1 MFYQKLTMSNLI
13 KIRLPFEIKIN
24 LVKKIKQNIDKYEK
38 DDESLET
45 ELDNIME
52 LEDIDTSTKIDMI
65 SKINRNLNL
74 EALCNA
80 VKEEINQFIPAKP
93 ETMKQD
99 VYDIKVKKE
108 LSMLA
113 KKIYKV
119 VKLLS

>member
-1 MFYQKLTMSNLI
+1 MSNLI
-13 KIRLPFEIKIN
+13 KIRLPFEIKLN
-24 LVKKIKQNIDKYEK
+24 LVKKIKTNIDKYEK
-38 DDESLET
+38 DDESLEN

-74 EALCNA
+74 EALCTDI
-80 VKEEINQFIPAKP
+80 KEEINQFIPAKP
-93 ETMKQD
+93 DNMKQD
-99 VYDIKVKKE
+99 IYDIKVKKE

-119 VKLLS
+119 VKLLN

>member
-1 MFYQKLTMSNLI
+1 MSNLI
-13 KIRLPFEIKIN
+13 KIRLPFEIKMN
-24 LVKKIKQNIDKYEK
+24 LVKKVKTNLDKYEK
-38 DDESLET
+38 DDESLAT
-45 ELDNIME
+45 ELENVIE

-74 EALCNA
+74 EALCTA

-99 VYDIKVKKE
+99 IYDIKVKKE
-108 LSMLA
+108 LAMLA

-119 VKLLS
+119 VKLLG